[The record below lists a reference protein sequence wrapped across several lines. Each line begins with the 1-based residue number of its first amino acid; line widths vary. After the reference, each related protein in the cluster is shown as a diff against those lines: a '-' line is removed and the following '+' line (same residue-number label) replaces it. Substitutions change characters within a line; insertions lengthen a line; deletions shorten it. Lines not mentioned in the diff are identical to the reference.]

1 MRFFRL
7 SFAEPISKSKLYIGV
22 GPPSIRSVYPRRRMR
37 GGVGAPAV
45 RDHAARLAAALTSF
59 SLSRWPSENSLLQRL
74 VLGAMLQSLVH
85 LLEWALA
92 LSAASVRLEHKG
104 ET

>member
-1 MRFFRL
+1 
-7 SFAEPISKSKLYIGV
+7 
-22 GPPSIRSVYPRRRMR
+22 MR

-74 VLGAMLQSLVH
+74 VLIR
-85 LLEWALA
+85 E
-92 LSAASVRLEHKG
+92 EEEEE
-104 ET
+104 ETV

>member
-7 SFAEPISKSKLYIGV
+7 SFAEPISKSKLYIGTRS
-22 GPPSIRSVYPRRRMR
+22 SIRSVYPRRRMR

-74 VLGAMLQSLVH
+74 VLIRD
-85 LLEWALA
+85 E
-92 LSAASVRLEHKG
+92 EEE
-104 ET
+104 ETV